1 MSRATVAKPRRLPSL
16 KTAIITVVAYV
27 IAVIFLLPYLEMLV
41 TSVRPQHEL
50 YALDYLPHHFAW
62 SNLTNMWGAA
72 YGILSSLRVSLEIA
86 AGATV
91 LVLLVA
97 LPAAYYTS
105 RHRFRGRGA
114 FLILVLAT
122 QMLQPVALIVGIY
135 KEFLGFGLLNINPVW
150 SLILVNAG
158 FNLAFAIWILNAYI
172 GSIPAELEEAA
183 MVDGNGR
190 FGALRRITLP
200 LAMPGVVTALIFT
213 FIAAWNEFISA
224 LALTTN
230 GSDYPL
236 TVRLD
241 SFIGQYTV
249 DWQHL
254 FGASVVAT
262 IPVFILFALIEGR
275 VVGGLTAGSVK
286 LGDGSQQ
293 GAFRI
298 RGFLA
303 RGPAVETALGDV
315 LDDAVGDQV
324 PERLPGGDPVAALA
338 RGDRER
344 GDLHQRHLAVRQ
356 ARPGQPVP
364 GPGAA
369 DEVRQR
375 EQRVDVVP
383 GQDVL
388 ERVRTGD
395 EEEVGVGVRGPQ
407 VAQRVDRVRRPR
419 PVDVRPADAE
429 PGVRR
434 RRDDRHQVAVLG
446 RRHRPACLLVRLPCR
461 HEDHLVETEVMRHLA
476 AGHEVPVVDGV
487 EGAAHHPEPPAP
499 VVH

>member
-1 MSRATVAKPRRLPSL
+1 VSQATVSQPAARRASARRASAVPSRRLPSL
-16 KTAIITVVAYV
+16 KTAIIAIAAYV

-50 YALDYLPHHFAW
+50 YEQNYLPHHFAW
-62 SNLTNMWGAA
+62 SNLTNMWGSA

-122 QMLQPVALIVGIY
+122 QMLQPTALIVGIY

-172 GSIPAELEEAA
+172 GSIPVELEEAA

-249 DWQHL
+249 QWQHL

-275 VVGGLTAGSVK
+275 VVGGLTAGSIK
-286 LGDGSQQ
+286 
-293 GAFRI
+293 
-298 RGFLA
+298 
-303 RGPAVETALGDV
+303 
-315 LDDAVGDQV
+315 
-324 PERLPGGDPVAALA
+324 
-338 RGDRER
+338 
-344 GDLHQRHLAVRQ
+344 
-356 ARPGQPVP
+356 
-364 GPGAA
+364 
-369 DEVRQR
+369 
-375 EQRVDVVP
+375 
-383 GQDVL
+383 
-388 ERVRTGD
+388 
-395 EEEVGVGVRGPQ
+395 
-407 VAQRVDRVRRPR
+407 
-419 PVDVRPADAE
+419 
-429 PGVRR
+429 
-434 RRDDRHQVAVLG
+434 
-446 RRHRPACLLVRLPCR
+446 
-461 HEDHLVETEVMRHLA
+461 
-476 AGHEVPVVDGV
+476 
-487 EGAAHHPEPPAP
+487 
-499 VVH
+499 